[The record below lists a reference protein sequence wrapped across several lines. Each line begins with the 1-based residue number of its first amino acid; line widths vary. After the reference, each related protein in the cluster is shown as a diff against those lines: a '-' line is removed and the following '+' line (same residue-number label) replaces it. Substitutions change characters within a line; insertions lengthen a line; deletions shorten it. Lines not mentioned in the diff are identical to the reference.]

1 MVRQSIL
8 HFTMMGVV
16 SVLIVGCGGP
26 PHHQKDH
33 PLPPPAYADSVAAT
47 AIEEGNRLFALR
59 DWSEASKQYEAA
71 IQAQS
76 SLGEAHYNLGLSLYQ
91 QGRYAEARP
100 HFVRAAKLEPGNSV
114 IRNAPPFRTYGT
126 VEQDTELES
135 SDGHSGHRH

>member
-8 HFTMMGVV
+8 HFTGVGV
-16 SVLIVGCGGP
+16 LSVLLVGCGGP

-33 PLPPPAYADSVAAT
+33 PLPPPDYAVPVAAT

-59 DWSEASKQYEAA
+59 NLREASKKYEAA

-76 SLGEAHYNLGLSLYQ
+76 SLGEAHYNLGLALHQ
-91 QGRYAEARP
+91 QGRYAESRP
-100 HFVRAAKLEPGNSV
+100 HFVKAAKLEPGNSV

-126 VEQDTELES
+126 VEQDAEPES
-135 SDGHSGHRH
+135 PDGHAGHRH